1 MIVNK
6 KWLVIS
12 MGTFEKQCHTREI
25 TQGSIKQGEI
35 YFRKYRTFKED
46 EIKELDFYGTDSK
59 VLFCLIS
66 QQPMMMKDDI
76 VFFIILNDFYT

>member
-1 MIVNK
+1 MENGIK
-6 KWLVIS
+6 DLEEFIS
-12 MGTFEKQCHTREI
+12 EHRKI
-25 TQGSIKQGEI
+25 DID
-35 YFRKYRTFKED
+35 FRF
-46 EIKELDFYGTDSK
+46 TDSK